1 MRAIAETAM
10 STPSPY
16 RKNCNAIEYLKGFP
30 CILERSDFCFPL
42 RRMARHFRELTCWQL
57 ARSLKGEVTK
67 LLKKPV
73 FGRNLRFRENLSDAA
88 SSARRN
94 IAEGFGRRG
103 HKEFARFLNISLSSL
118 KEVED
123 SLIES
128 VDNEW
133 VTQEDVAEAL
143 QYCKRT
149 SIATARL
156 RNSIKDKPDPPW
168 CQ

>member
-1 MRAIAETAM
+1 
-10 STPSPY
+10 
-16 RKNCNAIEYLKGFP
+16 
-30 CILERSDFCFPL
+30 
-42 RRMARHFRELTCWQL
+42 MARHFSELKCWQL
-57 ARSLKGEVTK
+57 ARSLKKEVNT

-73 FGRNLRFRENLSDAA
+73 FERHHRFRDNLGDAA

-123 SLIES
+123 GLIEC

-133 VTQEDVAEAL
+133 ATQDEIVEAL
-143 QYCKRT
+143 RLCKRT
-149 SIATARL
+149 TVATARL

-168 CQ
+168 CT